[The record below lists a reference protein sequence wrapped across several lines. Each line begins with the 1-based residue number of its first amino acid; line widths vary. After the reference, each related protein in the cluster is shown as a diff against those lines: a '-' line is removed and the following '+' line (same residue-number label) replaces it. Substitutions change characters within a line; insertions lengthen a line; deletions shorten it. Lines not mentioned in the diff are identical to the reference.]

1 MKWYFLIY
9 GGPPKFENVNRN
21 FKKWQIFS
29 LPSLSLDIFYYKS
42 KKSIELISCPEMLQ
56 FFEEAIRGGLS
67 FSNERLCDIRGS
79 NKELMH
85 WDINNLV
92 CSSIKTLCFIYILSW
107 MPKIF
112 FSFLV
117 PRTSNITKVFSLKLT
132 YMAPIQKPPGRTYT
146 CDPHTNA
153 EVKILRRFYIWTILI
168 VWRSTGWIFTIF

>member
-9 GGPPKFENVNRN
+9 GGPPKFKNINRN

-92 CSSIKTLCFIYILSW
+92 CSSIKTSFIY
-107 MPKIF
+107 
-112 FSFLV
+112 LV
-117 PRTSNITKVFSLKLT
+117 ECQKYFSLFWFPGPRILLKCLVSNLHIWPPFKSHQAELIHV
-132 YMAPIQKPPGRTYT
+132 APIQMQKSKY
-146 CDPHTNA
+146 
-153 EVKILRRFYIWTILI
+153 
-168 VWRSTGWIFTIF
+168 